1 MSRDAASRRNAAAGP
16 SDLERPQPSGSGG
29 FWVSDVV
36 AEVLRKLEIPYVT
49 LNPGASFR
57 GLHDSLVNHGMN
69 EKPQMLLCLHEEHV
83 VSIAHG
89 WAKVTGKPIA
99 AIVHSNV
106 GLMHA
111 AMGVFNAWCDRA
123 PILLLGATGPVD
135 AAKRR
140 PWIDWIHTAQ
150 DQGALIRAYSK
161 WDDQPASAAATIE
174 ALLRAHLIAG
184 TAPCGP
190 VYVCLDAGL
199 QESKIDALPPIPDPQ
214 RYRSPAVGEPAAPLV
229 DEAARLLVGAK
240 TPIILAGRVD
250 RSEAGWAAR
259 VKLAEMLDAAVLT
272 DIKTA
277 AAFPTTHRLHAAP
290 AGTLP
295 TPRAGEL
302 LRESDVIL
310 SLDWIDLAGTL
321 KAAFGG
327 AEVTPKVIQVSVDQ
341 TIHNGWSKDH
351 QGLPPVDVYLMSEPD
366 LAVAHLLPAVERLGG
381 RQAAKSR
388 WASNAVFNAKPGPR
402 PADAPKGEIITVPM
416 LAAAMKQA
424 TKGERVTLVRGPLS
438 WAGHLWDIEHPLDY
452 LGIDGGGGLGS
463 GCGNAIG
470 VALALRGSGRFVM
483 SCFGDGEY
491 LMSATALWT
500 GVHYRVPCLIIVA
513 NNNSFYNDELHQER
527 MARQRGR
534 LVDNKWIGQRMSDP
548 DVDLAMMARSQ
559 GAVGIGPIHENSKLG
574 AALAE
579 AVAAVRQGQVA
590 VVDVRVE
597 PGYDPNT
604 TSAMMQHATPTRDRG

>member
-1 MSRDAASRRNAAAGP
+1 MNRHTASGRNVATGP
-16 SDLERPQPSGSGG
+16 SDLERPQPSGSQG

-36 AEVLRKLEIPYVT
+36 AEVLRRLEIPFVT

-57 GLHDSLVNHGMN
+57 GLHDSLVNYGMN
-69 EKPQMLLCLHEEHV
+69 ERPQILLCLHEEHV

-89 WAKVTGKPIA
+89 WAKVTGKPMA
-99 AIVHSNV
+99 AVVHSNV

-123 PILLLGATGPVD
+123 PVLLLGATGPVD

-150 DQGALIRAYSK
+150 DQAALIRAYSK
-161 WDDQPASAAATIE
+161 WDDQPASAAAIIE
-174 ALLRAHLIAG
+174 SLLRAHLIAG

-190 VYVCLDAGL
+190 TYVCLDAGM
-199 QESKIDALPPIPDPQ
+199 QETRIDALPPIPDPQ
-214 RYRSPAVGEPAAPLV
+214 RYRPPAVGEPAAALV
-229 DEAARLLVGAK
+229 DQAARILVDAR
-240 TPIILAGRVD
+240 TPIILAGRVT
-250 RSEAGWAAR
+250 RGAAAWAAR
-259 VKLAEMLDAAVLT
+259 IQLAEMLNAAVLT
-272 DIKTA
+272 DLKAA

-302 LRESDVIL
+302 LRGADVIV

-321 KAAFGG
+321 KAAFG
-327 AEVTPKVIQVSVDQ
+327 AADVTAKVIQISVDQ
-341 TIHNGWSKDH
+341 TVHNGWSMDH
-351 QGLPPVDVYLMSEPD
+351 QGLPPVDLYLMSEPD
-366 LAVAHLLPAVERLGG
+366 PAVALLLRAVEKLGG
-381 RQAAKSR
+381 RAAGKST
-388 WASNAVFNAKPGPR
+388 WASNAVFNEKPVPGMAAT
-402 PADAPKGEIITVPM
+402 PAGDVITVPM
-416 LAAAMKQA
+416 LAAAMRTA
-424 TKGERVTLVRGPLS
+424 TQGEPVTLVRGPLS
-438 WAGHLWDIEHPLDY
+438 WAGQLWDIEHPLDY

-470 VALALRGSGRFVM
+470 AALALRGSGRLVM

-500 GVHYRVPCLIIVA
+500 AVHYRVPCLIIVA

-534 LVDNKWIGQRMSDP
+534 AIDNKWIGQRMSDP

-559 GAVGIGPIHENSKLG
+559 GALGIGPVRDRSKLDH
-574 AALAE
+574 ALAE
-579 AVAAVRQGQVA
+579 AVDGVRQGHVV

-597 PGYDPNT
+597 PGYDAST
-604 TSAMMQHATPTRDRG
+604 TSAMVPRSPLTRS

>member
-1 MSRDAASRRNAAAGP
+1 MTQNPATRRNVATQP
-16 SDLERPQPSGSGG
+16 SDLERPQPSDSQG

-36 AEVLRKLEIPYVT
+36 TEVLKKFDIPFVT

-69 EKPQMLLCLHEEHV
+69 TNPQMLLCLHEEHV

-89 WAKVTGKPIA
+89 WAKVTEKPMV

-111 AMGVFNAWCDRA
+111 AMAVFNAWCDRA
-123 PILLLGATGPVD
+123 PLLLLGATGPVD

-150 DQGALIRAYSK
+150 DQGALIRNYSK
-161 WDDQPASAAATIE
+161 WDDQPASAAAIIE
-174 ALLRAHLIAG
+174 SLLRAHMIAG
-184 TAPCGP
+184 TAPRGP
-190 VYVCLDAGL
+190 TYVCLDAGL
-199 QESKIDALPPIPDPQ
+199 QETKIDSLPAIPDPK
-214 RYRSPAVGEPAAPLV
+214 RYQSPAVGEPPAKLVEQAAKLLV
-229 DEAARLLVGAK
+229 DARN
-240 TPIILAGRVD
+240 PIILMGRVN

-259 VKLAEMLDAAVLT
+259 IRLAEMLDAVVLT
-272 DIKTA
+272 DLKTA
-277 AAFPTTHRLHAAP
+277 ASFPTTHRLHAAP

-302 LRESDVIL
+302 LKEADVIM

-321 KAAFGG
+321 KAGLGG
-327 AEVTPKVIQVSVDQ
+327 AEVKAKVIQVSVDQ
-341 TIHNGWSKDH
+341 NIHNGWSMDH
-351 QGLPPVDVYLMSEPD
+351 QGLPPVDLHLMSEPD
-366 LAVAHLLPAVERLGG
+366 PAIGHLIAAIEKLGG
-381 RQAAKSR
+381 RKAAKST

-402 PADAPKGEIITVPM
+402 LADAPKGETITVPM
-416 LAAAMKQA
+416 LAAAMKAA
-424 TKGERVTLVRGPLS
+424 TKGETVTLVRGPLS
-438 WAGHLWDIEHPLDY
+438 WAGHLWDFEHPLDY
-452 LGIDGGGGLGS
+452 FGIDGGGGLGS

-470 VALALRGSGRFVM
+470 VALALRDSGRFVM
-483 SCFGDGEY
+483 SSFGDGEY

-500 GVHYRVPCLIIVA
+500 AVHYHVPCLIIVA

-527 MARQRGR
+527 MARARGR
-534 LVDNKWIGQRMSDP
+534 LIDNKWIGQRMADP

-559 GAVGIGPIHENSKLG
+559 GAVGIGPVRENSKLK
-574 AALAE
+574 AALTE
-579 AVAAVRQGQVA
+579 AVASVKQGHVV

-597 PGYDPNT
+597 PGYDPT
-604 TSAMMQHATPTRDRG
+604 TTKAMMANAAPVSDRG

>member
-1 MSRDAASRRNAAAGP
+1 MSQQSQSRRNAATGP
-16 SDLERPQPSGSGG
+16 ADLERPRPSGSEG

-36 AEVLRKLEIPYVT
+36 TEVLKKLDIPFVA

-69 EKPQMLLCLHEEHV
+69 TNPQMLLCLHEEHV

-89 WAKVTGKPIA
+89 WAKVTERPMAG
-99 AIVHSNV
+99 IVHSNV

-150 DQGALIRAYSK
+150 DQGALIRSYSK
-161 WDDQPASAAATIE
+161 WDDQPASPAAIIE
-174 ALLRAHLIAG
+174 ALLRAHMIAG
-184 TAPCGP
+184 TAPYGP
-190 VYVCLDAGL
+190 TYVCLDAGL
-199 QESKIDALPPIPDPQ
+199 QETKIDALPSIPDVQ
-214 RYRSPAVGEPAAPLV
+214 RYRPPAVGEPAAGLI
-229 DEAARLLVGAK
+229 EQAAELLLGAK
-240 TPIILAGRVD
+240 TPLILAGRVG
-250 RSEAGWAAR
+250 RSEQAWTAR
-259 VKLAEMLDAAVLT
+259 IRLAETLDAAVLT
-272 DIKTA
+272 DLKTA

-290 AGTLP
+290 ASTLP

-302 LRESDVIL
+302 LREADVIL

-321 KAAFGG
+321 KMAFG
-327 AEVTPKVIQVSVDQ
+327 AEVTARVIQVSVDQ

-351 QGLPPVDVYLMSEPD
+351 QGLPPVDIYLMSEPD
-366 LAVAHLLPAVERLGG
+366 AAVARLLPAIERLGG
-381 RQAAKSR
+381 RRAAKSA
-388 WASNAVFNAKPGPR
+388 WASNAVLHAKQGPR
-402 PADAPKGEIITVPM
+402 TADDPKGETITVPT
-416 LAAAMKQA
+416 LAAAMKEA
-424 TKGERVTLVRGPLS
+424 TRGERVTLVRGPLA

-470 VALALRGSGRFVM
+470 AALALRDSDRFVM
-483 SCFGDGEY
+483 SCFGDGEF

-500 GVHYRVPCLIIVA
+500 AVHYRIPCLIVVA

-548 DVDLAMMARSQ
+548 DIDLAMMARSQ
-559 GAVGIGPIHENSKLG
+559 GAIGIGPVRENSKL
-574 AALAE
+574 AAVLLE
-579 AVAAVRQGQVA
+579 AVDHVRQGQVT

-597 PGYDPNT
+597 PGYDPST
-604 TSAMMQHATPTRDRG
+604 TKAMLQQAAPVKDRG